1 MLKKTITYVDYDGNE
16 VTDDFYFNLTQ
27 AEILR
32 AEMNTDKAI
41 GLEATIEA
49 LKEEKN
55 SQKIMEMFEKFIRM
69 SIGKKSPDGKRFIKN
84 DEIADEFMET
94 QAYSDLIVSFFQDP
108 QKGADFFNAII
119 PKQENKPAIP
129 APPEK

>member
-1 MLKKTITYVDYDGNE
+1 MLKKTITYLDFEGNE

-69 SIGKKSPDGKRFIKN
+69 SIGKKSADGKRFIKN
-84 DEIADEFMET
+84 DEIADEFMQT

-108 QKGADFFNAII
+108 QKGSDFFNAII
-119 PKQENKPAIP
+119 PKAEKPAIP
-129 APPEK
+129 ASPEK